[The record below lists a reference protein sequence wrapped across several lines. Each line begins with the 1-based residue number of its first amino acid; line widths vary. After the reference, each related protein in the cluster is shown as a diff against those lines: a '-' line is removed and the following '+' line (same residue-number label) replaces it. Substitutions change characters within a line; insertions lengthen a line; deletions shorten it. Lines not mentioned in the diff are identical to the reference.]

1 MPSSVPGSVPV
12 SFDLIS
18 EADMTWK
25 VLGVVDPKDFSYGA
39 PPLPLVKDEVV
50 RLLSGKFPLEDYK
63 DTSGHSQ
70 HPYVFE
76 KTDGTRVTG
85 ILDGFTIGCTF
96 AGASQRQHSNVW
108 VLIPVATQG
117 TPQGTLQGT
126 PQRTTQASHTSNP

>member
-1 MPSSVPGSVPV
+1 MSSSV

-18 EADMTWK
+18 EAAMTWK
-25 VLGVVDPKDFSYGA
+25 VLGVVDPKDFSYGP
-39 PPLPLVKDEVV
+39 PPLPLVKDEIV
-50 RLLSGKFPLEDYK
+50 RLHSGKFPLEDYK

-108 VLIPVATQG
+108 VLIPGATQEG
-117 TPQGTLQGT
+117 TRGT

>member
-1 MPSSVPGSVPV
+1 
-12 SFDLIS
+12 
-18 EADMTWK
+18 
-25 VLGVVDPKDFSYGA
+25 
-39 PPLPLVKDEVV
+39 
-50 RLLSGKFPLEDYK
+50 LEDYK

-108 VLIPVATQG
+108 VLIPGATQEG
-117 TPQGTLQGT
+117 TRGT